1 MAMRRLVPGAIAFA
15 GGAVLMVLE
24 IVGARYLL
32 RDFGGSFY
40 VWISQIGVIMIALA
54 VGYYA
59 GGALVDAT
67 GRIVVLAL
75 ALVAAGTYTLLVPE
89 VSPTVLEWIVM
100 RHPLDRPIP
109 PVWQKLDP
117 AIGSALI
124 FLWPC
129 VALAMVSPCM
139 VRISAVR
146 LSRVGRTSGLVSSVS
161 TAGSIVGVFL
171 AGYVLLDTIAIS
183 GIFRI
188 AGALV
193 ILLGAACLA
202 LDRRLARTEAR
213 SGPA

>member
-1 MAMRRLVPGAIAFA
+1 MRRSAPGIIAFI

-24 IVGARYLL
+24 VVGARYLL

-75 ALVAAGTYTLLVPE
+75 ALVAAGTYTLLIPE
-89 VSPTVLEWIVM
+89 VSPGILDWIVM

-109 PVWQKLDP
+109 PLWQKLDP
-117 AIGSALI
+117 AIGSALV

-129 VALAMVSPCM
+129 AALAMVSPCM
-139 VRISAVR
+139 VRISTGHLA
-146 LSRVGRTSGLVSSVS
+146 RVGRTSGRVSAVS

-171 AGYVLLDTIAIS
+171 AGYVLLDHIAIS

-193 ILLGAACLA
+193 VLLGAACLA
-202 LDRRLARTEAR
+202 MDRRLARALGR
-213 SGPA
+213 GGSA